1 MLSGIGVDIIEISR
15 FEHIQTRFG
24 ERFSNR
30 ILTTN
35 ELLQYESRGQDVR
48 FLASRF
54 AAKEAVSKALGTGI
68 AKGIT
73 FQSIEIINDTYGKPE
88 LVFYGAAKALILGRN
103 ITASLLSLSDEK
115 KYVVAMVVLE
125 SG

>member
-15 FEHIQTRFG
+15 IEHIQKRFG
-24 ERFSNR
+24 ERFSKR
-30 ILTTN
+30 ILTEN
-35 ELLQYESRGQDVR
+35 ELHQYDLRGQNVR

-68 AKGIT
+68 AKGIS

-88 LVFYGAAKALILGRN
+88 LVFHGAAKALILGRN
-103 ITASLLSLSDEK
+103 ITGSLVSLSDEK

-125 SG
+125 SS